1 MSMQM
6 TAALALPPAAV
17 PAIRPAVPR
26 WRNIAAAAA
35 IVWLASIVA
44 HAEIAV
50 QDWIPEVLVFPEDAE
65 VVADR
70 AVGSAIRM
78 YSVSTMADGAEVLGL
93 WQSALEAAGF
103 VINAG
108 RDDLLPNS
116 VEFSGPGIINAKIV
130 ATTSPVAEGRTLI
143 EFDATLE

>member
-1 MSMQM
+1 M
-6 TAALALPPAAV
+6 TAAAVAA
-17 PAIRPAVPR
+17 PSAGTFPFRSAIPR

-35 IVWLASIVA
+35 IVWLASLVA
-44 HAEIAV
+44 NAEIAV

-70 AVGSAIRM
+70 AVGSAIRL
-78 YSVSTMADGAEVLGL
+78 YSVTTEADGTEVLGH
-93 WQSALEAAGF
+93 WQAALEEAGF
-103 VINAG
+103 IINAG

-130 ATTSPVAEGRTLI
+130 ATTSAVDGGRTLI
-143 EFDATLE
+143 EFDATLD

>member
-1 MSMQM
+1 MPMQM
-6 TAALALPPAAV
+6 TAALVPPVAGSRPLRLPA
-17 PAIRPAVPR
+17 PR
-26 WRNIAAAAA
+26 WRNVAAAGA
-35 IVWLASIVA
+35 IVWLASLVA

-50 QDWIPEVLVFPEDAE
+50 QDWIPGVLDFPEDAE

-78 YSVSTMADGAEVLGL
+78 YSVTTAADGAEVLGL
-93 WQSALEAAGF
+93 WQAALEAAGF
-103 VINAG
+103 VISAG
-108 RDDLLPNS
+108 RDDLLPNA

-130 ATTSPVAEGRTLI
+130 ATTSPAADGRTLI

>member
-1 MSMQM
+1 M
-6 TAALALPPAAV
+6 TAAAA
-17 PAIRPAVPR
+17 PSAGTFPCRPAVPR

-35 IVWLASIVA
+35 IASTASLIA
-44 HAEIAV
+44 NAEIAA

-78 YSVSTMADGAEVLGL
+78 YSVTTDADGAEVLGL
-93 WQSALEAAGF
+93 WQAALEQAGF
-103 VINAG
+103 VITAG

-130 ATTSPVAEGRTLI
+130 ATTSPVEDGRTLI
-143 EFDATLE
+143 EFDATLD

>member
-1 MSMQM
+1 M
-6 TAALALPPAAV
+6 TSAVVVAPAVGTFSLKPAA
-17 PAIRPAVPR
+17 PR

-35 IVWLASIVA
+35 IVWLASLVA
-44 HAEIAV
+44 NAEIAV
-50 QDWIPEVLVFPEDAE
+50 QDWIPEVLVFPEDTE

-78 YSVSTMADGAEVLGL
+78 YSVTTEADGAEVLGL
-93 WQSALEAAGF
+93 WQAALEQAGF
-103 VINAG
+103 IISAG

-130 ATTSPVAEGRTLI
+130 ATTSPVEDGRTLI
-143 EFDATLE
+143 EFDATLD

>member
-1 MSMQM
+1 M
-6 TAALALPPAAV
+6 AAAMIADPVTGMFPISPRA
-17 PAIRPAVPR
+17 PR

-35 IVWLASIVA
+35 IVWLASLVA

-50 QDWIPEVLVFPEDAE
+50 QDWIPEVLIFPDDAE

-78 YSVSTMADGAEVLGL
+78 YSVTTEADGAEVLGL
-93 WQSALEAAGF
+93 WQAALEEAGF
-103 VINAG
+103 IISAR

-130 ATTSPVAEGRTLI
+130 ATTSPVDDGRTLI